1 MRADLDAA
9 TSMSADAHE
18 AQWRAGVNRQAQPQ
32 AGSHQLAASRA
43 AAAKRKA
50 NTIYGAAEDAAQRR
64 NAQRRNEA
72 KRAKRAAAK
81 AAGAAEAAAAADLGA
96 TPDRSD
102 IVTRGAAGRVVGWR
116 GGREGG
122 RWGRQRGWR
131 RLGSVRLPVAV
142 IAAKVSELVL
152 ALPEFTSSDLL
163 QCFRFLVH
171 VLVEG
176 QAPSLCIPDTLWAG
190 VGGILK
196 AVD

>member
-1 MRADLDAA
+1 MRTDLDAA

-50 NTIYGAAEDAAQRR
+50 NTISGAEKDAAQRR

-96 TPDRSD
+96 TPDRSQVGYCD
-102 IVTRGAAGRVVGWR
+102 TWRSGTGRRLEGR
-116 GGREGG
+116 QGGRKVGEAA
-122 RWGRQRGWR
+122 RVATARLRAAVSR
-131 RLGSVRLPVAV
+131 RHSCQ
-142 IAAKVSELVL
+142 S
-152 ALPEFTSSDLL
+152 
-163 QCFRFLVH
+163 
-171 VLVEG
+171 
-176 QAPSLCIPDTLWAG
+176 
-190 VGGILK
+190 
-196 AVD
+196 

>member
-1 MRADLDAA
+1 MRRSGEMRSDGTRRSGQSVPPPKRPEQRKRQRLQTWALRQ
-9 TSMSADAHE
+9 TGR
-18 AQWRAGVNRQAQPQ
+18 RA
-32 AGSHQLAASRA
+32 
-43 AAAKRKA
+43 
-50 NTIYGAAEDAAQRR
+50 
-64 NAQRRNEA
+64 
-72 KRAKRAAAK
+72 
-81 AAGAAEAAAAADLGA
+81 
-96 TPDRSD
+96 D